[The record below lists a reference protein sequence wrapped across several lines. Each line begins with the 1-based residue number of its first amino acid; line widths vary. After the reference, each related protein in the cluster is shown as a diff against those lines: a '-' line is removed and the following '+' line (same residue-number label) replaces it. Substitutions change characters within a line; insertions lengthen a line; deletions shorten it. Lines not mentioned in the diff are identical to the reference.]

1 VLIAKIRL
9 SLEANG
15 LSSVFYLSGFRL
27 DKGRAWRRGLRLQVV
42 PTIPSSNDDFRS
54 ENLSCSCRC
63 RFLWQARPQ
72 ELALRSSPNL
82 LEDGILSN
90 FVAMNI
96 FVSSNKIS
104 FCGFNL

>member
-1 VLIAKIRL
+1 MSILVASPAART
-9 SLEANG
+9 
-15 LSSVFYLSGFRL
+15 R
-27 DKGRAWRRGLRLQVV
+27 
-42 PTIPSSNDDFRS
+42 TIPPSNDDFRS

-90 FVAMNI
+90 FVTMNI
-96 FVSSNKIS
+96 FVLRNKIS